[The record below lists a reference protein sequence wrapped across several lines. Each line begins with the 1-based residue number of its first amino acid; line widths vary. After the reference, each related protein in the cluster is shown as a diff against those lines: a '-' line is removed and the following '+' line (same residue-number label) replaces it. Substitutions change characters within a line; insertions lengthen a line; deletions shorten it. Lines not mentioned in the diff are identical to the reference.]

1 MRSNIAKVTA
11 LGGMMAAL
19 AVVLMS
25 LGGMIPLSTF
35 ICPMLCIIM
44 LQYIL
49 ETCGSRIGWAWY
61 GAVAFL
67 SLIFG
72 PDKEAVAVFIFL
84 GYNPM
89 LKQKLDKMLLDRL
102 LKAIYFNVSILLMY
116 WLLMNLMGMTEIIQ
130 EFAELGTFMTVF
142 TLILGNITFFM
153 LDLVLG
159 RFHLRR
165 KHG

>member
-1 MRSNIAKVTA
+1 
-11 LGGMMAAL
+11 MAAL

-44 LQYIL
+44 LQFVL
-49 ETCGSRIGWAWY
+49 ETCGARIGWAWY
-61 GAVAFL
+61 GAVSFL
-67 SLIFG
+67 SLMLG

-84 GYNPM
+84 GYYPM

-102 LKAIYFNVSILLMY
+102 LKAIYFNGSILLMY
-116 WLLMNLMGMTEIIQ
+116 WLLMNLLGMTEIIR
-130 EFAELGTFMTVF
+130 EYEELGMFMTVF

-153 LDLVLG
+153 LDLVLS

-165 KHG
+165 KYG

>member
-61 GAVAFL
+61 GAVALL
-67 SLIFG
+67 SLMFG

-84 GYNPM
+84 GYYPM

>member
-1 MRSNIAKVTA
+1 M
-11 LGGMMAAL
+11 
-19 AVVLMS
+19 
-25 LGGMIPLSTF
+25 
-35 ICPMLCIIM
+35 
-44 LQYIL
+44 
-49 ETCGSRIGWAWY
+49 
-61 GAVAFL
+61 
-67 SLIFG
+67 
-72 PDKEAVAVFIFL
+72 AVFIFL
-84 GYNPM
+84 GYYPM

>member
-67 SLIFG
+67 SLMFG

-84 GYNPM
+84 GYYPM
-89 LKQKLDKMLLDRL
+89 LKQKLDKMHLDRL
-102 LKAIYFNVSILLMY
+102 LKAIYFNTSILLMY

-159 RFHLRR
+159 RFHMRR

>member
-1 MRSNIAKVTA
+1 MRSIIAKVTA

-67 SLIFG
+67 SLMFG

-84 GYNPM
+84 GYYPM

-102 LKAIYFNVSILLMY
+102 LKANYFSASILLMY

-159 RFHLRR
+159 RFHMRR